1 MSVAEGSR
9 RSRWGK
15 AAASGVLM
23 VGGEGLG
30 LRFVLG
36 LRGREYLV
44 VMREV
49 G

>member
-9 RSRWGK
+9 RSRWGVVVV
-15 AAASGVLM
+15 SEVLV
-23 VGGEGLG
+23 VGGGLG
-30 LRFVLG
+30 LRFGLG